1 MSLHRTKKTWVINP
15 DGTQGYLWNPIS
27 RSGPRNILNPTVLI
41 EPYRIRK
48 PSRIL
53 ICQNTDLFSPHN
65 KENWVGETLFLI
77 GDNPQHDFIIVTD
90 FAKSLLKWN
99 RFIPDKNVW
108 LAVRINQ
115 QEDVEKTYFM
125 KMTDVRV
132 KFILIES
139 LKESIE
145 LNIATLDWIVID
157 INHKVNSG
165 SLKRNLQALI
175 DQAKSLCIP
184 VFMAGYL
191 LGQERIKEC
200 PTSRSPQ

>member
-1 MSLHRTKKTWVINP
+1 MSLAKAKKEWVVNP
-15 DGTQGYLWNPIS
+15 DGTLGYIWDPIS
-27 RSGPRNILNPTVLI
+27 NCQSKHILAPEQLI
-41 EPYRIRK
+41 EPFRLKK

-53 ICQNTDLFSPHN
+53 TCQNTDLFSPHN

-77 GDNPQHDFIIVTD
+77 GNNPQHDFIIVTD

-175 DQAKSLCIP
+175 DQAKSLSIP

-200 PTSRSPQ
+200 PTSRSSE